1 MVVELLLEEELER
14 HTVLRRVEEVV
25 LLDQVVAML
34 EALAAQQ
41 PLGVQPK
48 RVQTVLG
55 AGRPQ
60 EYTRDDAH

>member
-34 EALAAQQ
+34 EALAA
-41 PLGVQPK
+41 
-48 RVQTVLG
+48 
-55 AGRPQ
+55 
-60 EYTRDDAH
+60 